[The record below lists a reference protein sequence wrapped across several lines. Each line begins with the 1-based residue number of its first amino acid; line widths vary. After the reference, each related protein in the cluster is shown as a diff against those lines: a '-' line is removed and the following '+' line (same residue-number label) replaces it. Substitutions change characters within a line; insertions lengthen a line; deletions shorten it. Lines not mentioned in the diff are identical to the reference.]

1 MFKVTNLKDKL
12 PPSESSSLKRPKVF
26 VGSASEGLLMAGD
39 KVVGIN
45 HQDTSKLTH
54 LEAQNLIK
62 YAGTSAK
69 IDVIRPGFSGQD
81 LYEPQTRDF
90 EVAKV
95 HSQPY
100 RTSPLVTPAPKTINE
115 FGTSNRSKSLNR
127 QDVSSQ
133 PMSPTNNQQ
142 QMKTVNIGGTQKQ
155 IVSQQF
161 NSPMNMYSE
170 EAIAESALA
179 NPALMQSNVPTLG
192 QIQNNYHPGYVP
204 SSKPHLPTLSG
215 TYSRPQAS
223 ETFKIILESEMDKA
237 KDHQSMTGA
246 EFQKDKHPSRPSS
259 VMSNNSSKTH
269 DPFMGNNTIS
279 QSTSFKRLMYSVL
292 GEAEM

>member
-12 PPSESSSLKRPKVF
+12 PPSENNTLKRPKVF
-26 VGSASEGLLMAGD
+26 VGSASEGLLMPGD

-69 IDVIRPGFSGQD
+69 IDVIRPGYPGQD
-81 LYEPQTRDF
+81 VFEPQARDF

-95 HSQPY
+95 QSQPY
-100 RTSPLVTPAPKTINE
+100 RTTPLVIPAPKTLTDM
-115 FGTSNRSKSLNR
+115 GMTNRSKPFNR
-127 QDVSSQ
+127 QEVPSQ
-133 PMSPTNNQQ
+133 PISPTSGQQ

-179 NPALMQSNVPTLG
+179 NQALMQSNVPTLG

-204 SSKPHLPTLSG
+204 SSKPHLPTPRDA

-223 ETFKIILESEMDKA
+223 ETFKMILQSEMDKA
-237 KDHQSMTGA
+237 KDHQEMSSA
-246 EFQKDKHPSRPSS
+246 EFPKDKQTSRPSS
-259 VMSNNSSKTH
+259 VMSNNSSKSN
-269 DPFMGNNTIS
+269 PFMMNNNIN